1 LKWHLQNTF
10 RVEKLTNPPSGN
22 ELISRIINDTDHIF
36 KATGGV
42 KPAAF
47 TPHKTR
53 NDISTYRTSNCEDEK
68 IWWIAETFIDKKR
81 KDNKISIGR
90 AEFQLSVVTSLNIH
104 INPDGKPH
112 LRHTNLEQFA
122 PRGSSELQLQ
132 KLELANASTFHKKP

>member
-10 RVEKLTNPPSGN
+10 RLEKLTNPPSGN

-36 KATGGV
+36 KATGKV

-53 NDISTYRTSNCEDEK
+53 NDISSYRTSNCEDEK
-68 IWWIAETFIDKKR
+68 IWWITETFIDKKR
-81 KDNKISIGR
+81 KDNKITIGR

-112 LRHTNLEQFA
+112 LRHINLEQFA